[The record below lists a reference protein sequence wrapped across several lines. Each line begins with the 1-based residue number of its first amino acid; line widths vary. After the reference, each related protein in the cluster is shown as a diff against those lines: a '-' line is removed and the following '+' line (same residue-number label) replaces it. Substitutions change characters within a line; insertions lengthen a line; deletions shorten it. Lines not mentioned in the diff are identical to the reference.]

1 MEFNTFKNDA
11 PPPATLKSG
20 RTSNP
25 VPDSIKTNSN
35 EMSRSDSYFIK
46 KDNGDIVGPFSYSVL
61 ESQHE
66 EGRLSVRSLI
76 RKVNSEKWIQ
86 FAQLQAL
93 KIVSNKE
100 KIRKNIGFKIPSL
113 TNATGTF
120 VAFIFNIIGYIVF
133 FSGTVMFIVLASD
146 YKTKAGIS
154 FFLVCLIA
162 STFYFFLAF
171 VVSKLAECAKLLHKI
186 APKD

>member
-11 PPPATLKSG
+11 QPPATLKSG

-35 EMSRSDSYFIK
+35 KMSRSDSYFIK
-46 KDNGDIVGPFSYSVL
+46 KDNGDIDGPFSYSDL

-66 EGRLSVRSLI
+66 EGHLSVRNLI

-100 KIRKNIGFKIPSL
+100 KIRKNIGFKTLSL
-113 TNATGTF
+113 TNATGEF
-120 VAFIFNIIGYIVF
+120 ASLIFYISGYIIVISGIVMCIVF
-133 FSGTVMFIVLASD
+133 ADDNM
-146 YKTKAGIS
+146 TKAGIA
-154 FFLVCLIA
+154 FLLVCLIA
-162 STFYFFLAF
+162 SSFYFFFGF
-171 VVSKLAECAKLLHKI
+171 VITKLAECTKLLCKI
-186 APKD
+186 ASKD